1 MSFMISDKAKQKK
14 VFFNRV
20 RRTCL
25 KYGLEIVYDGVL
37 KNYNAVYVM
46 KDGVVMFADRR
57 VDGKP
62 LDINWKRL
70 HEEMTNYSYV
80 GGVK

>member
-1 MSFMISDKAKQKK
+1 MISDKAKMKK

-25 KYGLEIVYDGVL
+25 KYDLDIEYDGVP
-37 KNYNAVYVM
+37 KNYNAVFIM
-46 KDGVVMFADRR
+46 KDGKVIFADRR
-57 VDGKP
+57 EDDTP
-62 LDINWKRL
+62 LDIDWQRI
-70 HEEMTNYSYV
+70 HEQMFDYGFI

>member
-1 MSFMISDKAKQKK
+1 MVSNKAKMKK

-25 KYGLEIVYDGVL
+25 KYDLDIEYDGAP
-37 KNYNAVYVM
+37 KNYNAVYIM
-46 KDGVVMFADRR
+46 KDGKIMFADRR
-57 VDGKP
+57 EDDLP
-62 LDINWKRL
+62 LDINWQRL
-70 HEEMTNYSYV
+70 HEEMFNYGFV

>member
-1 MSFMISDKAKQKK
+1 MISDKAKMKK

-25 KYGLEIVYDGVL
+25 KYDLDIEYDGVP
-37 KNYNAVYVM
+37 KNYNAVFIM
-46 KDGVVMFADRR
+46 KDGKVIFADRR
-57 VDGKP
+57 EDDAP
-62 LDINWKRL
+62 LDIDWQRI
-70 HEEMTNYSYV
+70 HEQMFDYGFI

>member
-1 MSFMISDKAKQKK
+1 MISDKAKMKK

-25 KYGLEIVYDGVL
+25 KYDLDIEYDGVP
-37 KNYNAVYVM
+37 KNYNAVFIM
-46 KDGVVMFADRR
+46 KDGKVIFADRR
-57 VDGKP
+57 EDNAP
-62 LDINWKRL
+62 LDIDWQRI
-70 HEEMTNYSYV
+70 HEQMFDYGFI

>member
-1 MSFMISDKAKQKK
+1 MISDKAKMKK

-25 KYGLEIVYDGVL
+25 KYELDIEYDGVP
-37 KNYNAVYVM
+37 KNYNAVFIM
-46 KDGVVMFADRR
+46 KDGKVIFADRR
-57 VDGKP
+57 EDNAP
-62 LDINWKRL
+62 LDIDWQRI
-70 HEEMTNYSYV
+70 HEQMFDYGFI

>member
-1 MSFMISDKAKQKK
+1 MISDKAKMKK

-25 KYGLEIVYDGVL
+25 KYDLDIEYDGVP
-37 KNYNAVYVM
+37 KNYNAVFIT
-46 KDGVVMFADRR
+46 KDGKVIFADRR
-57 VDGKP
+57 EDNAP
-62 LDINWKRL
+62 LDIDWQRI
-70 HEEMTNYSYV
+70 HEQMFDYGFI

>member
-1 MSFMISDKAKQKK
+1 MKK

-25 KYGLEIVYDGVL
+25 KYDLDIEYDGVP
-37 KNYNAVYVM
+37 KNYNAVFIM
-46 KDGVVMFADRR
+46 KDGKVIFADRR
-57 VDGKP
+57 EDNAP
-62 LDINWKRL
+62 LDIDWQRI
-70 HEEMTNYSYV
+70 HEQMFDYGFI